1 MEKTVILHVCSIDNN
16 KCNGV
21 SVVVPNHFKFQAK
34 IGKVGLLNCSSIK
47 IDCLSQCKNVF
58 LYKDYK
64 KISSLPKPFNHPS
77 LVVFHE
83 VYKPQFIYLYN
94 YLIKNKI
101 PYIIIPHGCLT
112 QNAQNI
118 KRIKKSIFNYLVFNR
133 FINNAKKIQFLSEQE
148 KKMSRKYSNG
158 FVLGNGVEIS
168 NIYKKQKSKD
178 NIKLVYVGRYSIY
191 HKGLDIILDYCNN
204 NKEILANNNVTIYF
218 YGNGKDDD
226 IKKLKSMIKGYKLGK
241 SAKIAGP
248 VYDDE
253 KKKTIVSCDYFIQLS
268 RLEGQ
273 PLGIMEALM
282 MGIPSIVSDGTTFG
296 DFVEKYNCGYRCN
309 NNNDFKKII
318 NKIRE
323 SNYINMSKNARKFA
337 IDNFGWDRISRN
349 TLNKYQE
356 IIRESD

>member
-1 MEKTVILHVCSIDNN
+1 MEKTVILHVCSIDND

-21 SVVVPNHFKFQAK
+21 SVVVPNHFKYQAR
-34 IGKVGLLNCSSIK
+34 IEKVGLLNCSSIK
-47 IDCLSQCKNVF
+47 IDCLSQCNNVF

-64 KISSLPKPFNHPS
+64 KISSLPKPFDHPN

-83 VYKPQFIYLYN
+83 VYKPQFIFLYN
-94 YLIKNKI
+94 YLIKNNI

-118 KRIKKSIFNYLVFNR
+118 KRIKKSISNYLVFNR

-148 KKMSRKYSNG
+148 KNMSIKYSNG
-158 FVLGNGVEIS
+158 FVLGNGMEVS
-168 NIYKKQKSKD
+168 NIYKKQKRKD
-178 NIKLVYVGRYSIY
+178 NIKFVYVGRYSIY

-204 NKEILANNNVTIYF
+204 NREILTNNNVTIYF
-218 YGNGKDDD
+218 YGSGTDED
-226 IKKLKSMIKGYKLGK
+226 IKKLKFMIKKYKLD
-241 SAKIAGP
+241 KIVKIGGP

-273 PLGIMEALM
+273 PLGVMEALM
-282 MGIPSIVSDGTTFG
+282 LGIPSILSDGTTFG
-296 DFVEKYNCGYRCN
+296 SFVEKYNCGYRCN
-309 NNNDFKKII
+309 SNNDFKKII
-318 NKIRE
+318 NKIME
-323 SNYINMSKNARKFA
+323 SDYIKMSKNARKSA
-337 IDNFGWDRISRN
+337 IDNFGWDRLSRN
-349 TLNKYQE
+349 ILNKYKE